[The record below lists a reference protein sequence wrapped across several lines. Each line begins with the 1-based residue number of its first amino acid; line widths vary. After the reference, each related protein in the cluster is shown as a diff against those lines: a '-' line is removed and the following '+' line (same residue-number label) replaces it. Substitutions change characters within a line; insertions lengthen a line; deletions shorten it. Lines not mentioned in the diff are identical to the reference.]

1 MKWEILNSTHPFK
14 CKWLSVRKDKV
25 RMPSGYEMDDFYVL
39 EYPHFVNVIAIT
51 EDGLFLIEKQYRHG
65 LQKVSFELCAGCVE
79 KGESPLDAA
88 KRELSEETGY
98 SSEEWNLFMISA
110 PNPNS
115 MNNLCYTFLAKNVK
129 KTSNINRELSEDIQL
144 HLCTKEEIKDK
155 LYNNLII
162 EGVMQAP
169 LWKYIYE
176 NK

>member
-1 MKWEILNSTHPFK
+1 
-14 CKWLSVRKDKV
+14 
-25 RMPSGYEMDDFYVL
+25 MDDFYVL

-51 EDGLFLIEKQYRHG
+51 EDGLFLIEEQYRHG
-65 LQKVSFELCAGCVE
+65 LQRVSFELCAGCIE
-79 KGESPLDAA
+79 KGEAPIDTA
-88 KRELSEETGY
+88 KRELLEETGY
-98 SSEEWNLFMISA
+98 SSDEWKLYMISA

-115 MNNLCYTFLAKNVK
+115 MNNLCYTFLATNIK
-129 KTSNINRELSEDIQL
+129 KTSNINREISEDIRL
-144 HLCTKEEIKDK
+144 HFFTKEDIKNK